1 MLSQLPAFEI
11 AVLVGLMLFL
21 TGASLWAGLRRKSTE
36 ADYFM
41 AGRSLRWWSV
51 AGSIYGTNVS
61 AAQLI
66 GMLGVGYTIG
76 FAQSHYEVLAI
87 LPILILAY
95 VFVPVYRRR
104 EVFTLSQ
111 YLAHRYDDRARLAY
125 AVLNILFILIQLVA
139 FFYIGSRQL
148 MLLFQN
154 SFLEISYLQGI
165 LLIAVVT
172 CIFTV
177 LGGMESV
184 VIADNIQT
192 VLMIFAAVLVALLTY
207 AQPEIGGFSGLL
219 RLDATAAR
227 EAQKMHLYL
236 PANHPDLPWSGALTG
251 LMILHCFYWTT
262 NQYQVQRVL
271 AAASD
276 RDAKVGVL
284 VAGFLKLTIPF
295 FSIGAGV
302 AAAYLFKARFGES
315 AVKSDDAFLRLMQL
329 VVPAGY
335 GLIGLI
341 LAGLV
346 SAIFSAIY
354 SMMNSVTTLV
364 SVDVY
369 QKYLRPNAS
378 EKQVVFFG
386 KAAIVVL
393 CALAVGLAYTT
404 FNPDSSGNF
413 FLDLS
418 RQTSYI
424 KPGIVV
430 AFFVGILW
438 GKSHPKAALL
448 TMLAAPLFGLA
459 SEWIYNSFLGPMP
472 AVQSVF
478 GAKLNFLHR
487 VLLTTVLCTLLQVG
501 LSLLWKESVNKTA
514 DFSLP
519 VGRMLRW
526 FGLFLLAQAAVLGV
540 VWSGTWDVKTA
551 ALVGA
556 VLTLALFQWG
566 YRRSGATER
575 YPTSDVFLAA
585 ILSAATVYILY
596 YFA

>member
-1 MLSQLPAFEI
+1 MLSQLPPLEI
-11 AVLVGLMLFL
+11 AVLVVLMIFL
-21 TGASLWAGLRRKSTE
+21 TGSSLWAGLRRKTTE

-87 LPILILAY
+87 LPILLLAY

-111 YLAHRYDDRARLAY
+111 YLAHRYDDRSRLAY
-125 AVLNILFILIQLVA
+125 AVLNILFILIQLVG

-165 LLIAVVT
+165 LVIAVVT

-192 VLMIFAAVLVALLTY
+192 VLMILAAILVAVLTY

-219 RLDATAAR
+219 RLDAAAPPD
-227 EAQKMHLYL
+227 AQKMHLYL
-236 PANHPDLPWSGALTG
+236 PPDHPSLPWTGAFTG

-302 AAAYLFKARFGES
+302 AAAYLFRARFGES
-315 AVKSDDAFLRLMQL
+315 AVQSDDAFLRLMQL

-369 QKYLRPNAS
+369 QRYLRPNAT
-378 EKQVVFFG
+378 EREVVYFG

-393 CALAVGLAYTT
+393 CALAVTLAYAS
-404 FNPDSSGNF
+404 FNPNSASNF
-413 FLDLS
+413 YLDLS
-418 RQTSYI
+418 ARTSYI

-438 GKSHPKAALL
+438 GKAHPKAALL
-448 TMLAAPLFGLA
+448 TMLAAPVFGVL
-459 SEWIYNSFLGPMP
+459 SEWAYNQFLGPIP
-472 AVQSVF
+472 AVQAVF
-478 GAKLNFLHR
+478 GPTLNFMHR
-487 VLLTTVLCTLLQVG
+487 VFLTTLLCAALQIG
-501 LSLLWKESVNKTA
+501 LSLVWKVPVNKAA
-514 DFSLP
+514 DFGLP
-519 VGRMLRW
+519 VGRMARS
-526 FGLFLLAQAAVLGV
+526 FGVFLVQQAAFIGLIWTGIATSREIAPFAV
-540 VWSGTWDVKTA
+540 VATFYPFYSA
-551 ALVGA
+551 
-556 VLTLALFQWG
+556 
-566 YRRSGATER
+566 YRRQKPDESFW
-575 YPTSDVFLAA
+575 TSDLFLAA
-585 ILSAATVYILY
+585 LLSASTVYILY
-596 YFA
+596 FFA

>member
-1 MLSQLPAFEI
+1 MLSQLPPLEI
-11 AVLVGLMLFL
+11 AVLAVLMIFL
-21 TGASLWAGLRRKSTE
+21 TGCSLWAGLRRKTTE

-125 AVLNILFILIQLVA
+125 AVLNILFILIQLVG

-165 LLIAVVT
+165 LVIAVVT

-192 VLMIFAAVLVALLTY
+192 VLMILAAILVAVLTY
-207 AQPEIGGFSGLL
+207 AQPEIGGFTGLL
-219 RLDATAAR
+219 RLDASAPPA
-227 EAQKMHLYL
+227 AQKMHLYL
-236 PANHPDLPWSGALTG
+236 PSNHPSLPWTGAFTG

-284 VAGFLKLTIPF
+284 VAGILKLTIPF

-302 AAAYLFKARFGES
+302 AAAYLFKARFGAS
-315 AVKSDDAFLRLMQL
+315 AVQSDDAFLRLMQL

-369 QKYLRPNAS
+369 QRYLRPRAT
-378 EKQVVFFG
+378 EREVVYFG
-386 KAAIVVL
+386 KGAIVLL
-393 CALAVGLAYTT
+393 CGLAVALAYAS
-404 FNPDSSGNF
+404 FDPNSASNF
-413 FLDLS
+413 YLDLS
-418 RQTSYI
+418 ARTSYI

-438 GKSHPKAALL
+438 GKANPKAALL
-448 TMLAAPLFGLA
+448 TMLAAPVFGLL
-459 SEWIYNSFLGPMP
+459 SEWAYNEFLGPIP
-472 AVQSVF
+472 AVQAVF
-478 GAKLNFLHR
+478 GEKLNFMHR
-487 VLLTTVLCTLLQVG
+487 VFLTTLLCTALQLG
-501 LSLLWKESVNKTA
+501 LSLVWKEPVNKTA
-514 DFSLP
+514 DFALP
-519 VGRMLRW
+519 VGRMARG
-526 FGLFLLAQAAVLGV
+526 FGLFLLVQAVVIGFVWAEILGL
-540 VWSGTWDVKTA
+540 KTA
-551 ALVGA
+551 AFVGA
-556 VLTLALFQWG
+556 ILTLALFQGG
-566 YRRSGATER
+566 YRRSGATEP

-585 ILSAATVYILY
+585 LLSAATVYILY
-596 YFA
+596 FFA